1 LDQQRR
7 GRECADGSADGSGS
21 SWSWSRTGWSAGSP
35 RRSLSPPAGRGGSRA
50 GGTLPGPVRRSR
62 AAGGV
67 PSAGSP
73 VGSPAGGRELLKKGG
88 RIFYLLF
95 FAFDNNSEHPRTKV
109 RLFSIFYIFVNLF
122 QSSVRYPKKLNYSI
136 KENCFVELTHGH
148 VRLNKKPTVSYQL
161 CSNSV
166 LSKDRQPLTFM
177 LIDCLPTC
185 ITPGLYSRTVY

>member
-35 RRSLSPPAGRGGSRA
+35 RRSLSRPAGGAGRGGSRA
-50 GGTLPGPVRRSR
+50 AERLRGPVRRYSV
-62 AAGGV
+62 AGGV
-67 PSAGSP
+67 PAAGSP

-122 QSSVRYPKKLNYSI
+122 QSSVRFPKKLNYKGKLFCRIDTWSCPT
-136 KENCFVELTHGH
+136 KQKANGELSTLLKFGT
-148 VRLNKKPTVSYQL
+148 K
-161 CSNSV
+161 
-166 LSKDRQPLTFM
+166 
-177 LIDCLPTC
+177 
-185 ITPGLYSRTVY
+185 